1 MLFVADFQYMCS
13 FLFSS
18 FSQNINEDLIKF
30 KAQLCWKIL
39 LKSESSLISLHMRK
53 HRYRLC
59 LPASELPQFNQS
71 ILCLGDLVI
80 VQSAVLCEIWD
91 FFPAWHCYCLHI
103 GICSLQHGHWSKW
116 NKELFH
122 PEFQRIPMALTSAWW
137 EVKMLLLVY
146 RQSSWF
152 A

>member
-91 FFPAWHCYCLHI
+91 FFQPGTVAVCTQVSVRYSTGTGQSETKSYFTLNSREFPWH
-103 GICSLQHGHWSKW
+103 
-116 NKELFH
+116 
-122 PEFQRIPMALTSAWW
+122 
-137 EVKMLLLVY
+137 
-146 RQSSWF
+146 
-152 A
+152 